1 MTRLEKIWGYAMQV
15 FYKTCD
21 VVSFFSGVDR
31 SHNIWAHDSDS
42 DALADSIA
50 SQCPFLRRAI
60 LNFQVRRHCENSRCV
75 REKEMRSD
83 GGEDQRKNFKM
94 PVVSDGY

>member
-31 SHNIWAHDSDS
+31 SHNIWAHSSYLTQMRWPTQLPRNVPSTDEPS
-42 DALADSIA
+42 LI
-50 SQCPFLRRAI
+50 
-60 LNFQVRRHCENSRCV
+60 SR
-75 REKEMRSD
+75 
-83 GGEDQRKNFKM
+83 
-94 PVVSDGY
+94 